1 MRLSDYTRRLL
12 GLAETLHR
20 WIGALGA
27 LDRGRRE
34 RVARYAD
41 QVADTL
47 ARAACAL
54 LTLEADPGNAAAAR
68 RAVREFGRITG
79 YVETMVA
86 VLRSHLDGRKLAGVK
101 RRLEQ
106 LGSGAVKDR
115 LAASKA
121 KGQVDRLIAAE
132 GYVRALA
139 DGLRA

>member
-106 LGSGAVKDR
+106 LGSGGDQLGGAH
-115 LAASKA
+115 S
-121 KGQVDRLIAAE
+121 QSI
-132 GYVRALA
+132 
-139 DGLRA
+139 LRTDIRNRTPGVIYFLLG